1 MGGQHPWAPGRG
13 PHHTNTHDRRTPL
26 LQLLALPPPQPLH
39 PRHVTPALLFT
50 LNSRVCRVTIAQ
62 QLVTE
67 PAVLVLDE
75 PTSGLDSYTALHLM
89 RTLKQVASSGGRIV
103 LLSFHQPSP
112 AMFSLLDRAYLVA
125 QVGAAS
131 WLAGQRGAAE
141 GQAVRAARAAG

>member
-1 MGGQHPWAPGRG
+1 
-13 PHHTNTHDRRTPL
+13 
-26 LQLLALPPPQPLH
+26 
-39 PRHVTPALLFT
+39 VTPALLFT

-112 AMFSLLDRAYLVA
+112 AMFSLLDRAYLMA

>member
-1 MGGQHPWAPGRG
+1 
-13 PHHTNTHDRRTPL
+13 
-26 LQLLALPPPQPLH
+26 
-39 PRHVTPALLFT
+39 
-50 LNSRVCRVTIAQ
+50 VTISQ

-112 AMFSLLDRAYLVA
+112 AMFSLLDRAYLMA
-125 QVGAAS
+125 QAGVRPAGWQGSSVQPGARRVERQVVQGSSDGAK
-131 WLAGQRGAAE
+131 LAGK
-141 GQAVRAARAAG
+141 